1 MTAPCKICMVRS
13 CSMQA
18 VLQSFRT
25 GVDVMTMMKERV
37 RQFIEEEN
45 MICPGDTVV
54 TGVSG
59 GADSLCLFLLLREIA
74 EEMHFDIHVVHV
86 HHGLR
91 ETAGDDLAFV
101 KKLCGQ
107 AGVPCSIER
116 VDAAGCARRWGV
128 GVEEAARTLRY
139 QAFRRVCGRLAQQ
152 RETGKGF
159 RIAVAHH
166 REDQAETVLFH
177 LCRGTDLRGARG
189 MQPVN
194 GDIIRPLLCESRAS
208 IESYLTERGFS
219 WQEDE
224 TNTDTSYTRNYLR
237 REIIPRLESGV
248 HTGAAKRIA
257 QFAAGCREAEEYLT
271 RVTERA
277 LEHCRSA
284 CSVQDR
290 IFLPQDCRG
299 LFFLDIEAL
308 QGEDSYLQGRIL
320 FRCLADSSET
330 GRDIGTVHVDALRA
344 LCRKKTDGMLS
355 MPAGVRVIRSAGK
368 LFFCREAAG
377 TAGPL
382 EAAGIYPLSAAEYTC
397 RLLDF
402 DGCMSSIP
410 ENKYTKWFDYD
421 KIGMF
426 PVFRTRQPGDCMSLF
441 INVEKQRGSGN
452 PEDVSAGGRDRTC
465 MAEGGDN
472 ACMTGDRENVCMTG
486 DRENVC
492 TTGGRDR
499 PCKTGDRTRVT
510 KKLARIMLD
519 GKIPAGV
526 RDRLVLPFFGKEAL
540 WIPGIRMGDS
550 CKVTP
555 ETVRILEIHWNSA
568 AFS

>member
-1 MTAPCKICMVRS
+1 M
-13 CSMQA
+13 
-18 VLQSFRT
+18 
-25 GVDVMTMMKERV
+25 
-37 RQFIEEEN
+37 
-45 MICPGDTVV
+45 
-54 TGVSG
+54 
-59 GADSLCLFLLLREIA
+59 
-74 EEMHFDIHVVHV
+74 
-86 HHGLR
+86 
-91 ETAGDDLAFV
+91 
-101 KKLCGQ
+101 
-107 AGVPCSIER
+107 
-116 VDAAGCARRWGV
+116 
-128 GVEEAARTLRY
+128 
-139 QAFRRVCGRLAQQ
+139 
-152 RETGKGF
+152 
-159 RIAVAHH
+159 
-166 REDQAETVLFH
+166 
-177 LCRGTDLRGARG
+177 
-189 MQPVN
+189 
-194 GDIIRPLLCESRAS
+194 
-208 IESYLTERGFS
+208 
-219 WQEDE
+219 
-224 TNTDTSYTRNYLR
+224 
-237 REIIPRLESGV
+237 
-248 HTGAAKRIA
+248 
-257 QFAAGCREAEEYLT
+257 
-271 RVTERA
+271 
-277 LEHCRSA
+277 
-284 CSVQDR
+284 
-290 IFLPQDCRG
+290 
-299 LFFLDIEAL
+299 
-308 QGEDSYLQGRIL
+308 
-320 FRCLADSSET
+320 
-330 GRDIGTVHVDALRA
+330 
-344 LCRKKTDGMLS
+344 
-355 MPAGVRVIRSAGK
+355 
-368 LFFCREAAG
+368 
-377 TAGPL
+377 

-441 INVEKQRGSGN
+441 INAEKQRGSGN

-472 ACMTGDRENVCMTG
+472 ACMTG